1 MPIIFTDKAD
11 DIFFSYQDN
20 FPSDSMNLRVK
31 GESPYR
37 LNVAAFHL
45 YGLYRNAV
53 YDSYKQ
59 KSDLAKD
66 IREYKK
72 VFHEE
77 KESKLSAEPLYHYA
91 VTASL
96 GAMQEWK
103 DSDSKMKAYIAY
115 QEVDGHKKKVGF
127 VHFIEKTV
135 EGKPVVYIAQA
146 GVSNPSQGVGRR
158 LMECVLAH
166 YPAETEFYILTR
178 VFNTE
183 AKNLYQK
190 RFGFSPIEEK
200 EITQLGYDSRY
211 CGFKHTTS
219 QKEVELIK
227 NKQVEKTTIKHK
239 QESKQMVTKHQSYQF
254 SKSNFVRYGLF
265 AATAVA
271 FGAICYNIFSKG
283 ASPSSNSS
291 QLPRPGL

>member
-11 DIFFSYQDN
+11 DIFFSYQDHL
-20 FPSDSMNLRVK
+20 PSGSMNL
-31 GESPYR
+31 R

-53 YDSYKQ
+53 YDSYKE
-59 KSDLAKD
+59 KKDLAED
-66 IREYKK
+66 IRKYEK
-72 VFHEE
+72 VFDEK

-96 GAMQEWK
+96 RAMKEWK
-103 DSDSKMKAYIAY
+103 DSGNKMKAYIAF

-135 EGKPVVYIAQA
+135 EDKPVVYIAQA
-146 GVSNPSQGVGRR
+146 GVSNRSHGVGRR

-166 YPAETEFYILTR
+166 YPAKTEFYILTR
-178 VFNTE
+178 VFNTQ
-183 AKNLYQK
+183 AINLYQN
-190 RFGFSPIEEK
+190 RFCFSPIEEK
-200 EITQLGYDSRY
+200 EIMQLGYDSRY

-219 QKEVELIK
+219 QKEVDLIK
-227 NKQVEKTTIKHK
+227 NKQVEKTTIKPK
-239 QESKQMVTKHQSYQF
+239 QEPKQLVTKHQP
-254 SKSNFVRYGLF
+254 SKNNFVRYGLF

-283 ASPSSNSS
+283 ASTSSNIS
-291 QLPRPGL
+291 QFPRPSL

>member
-1 MPIIFTDKAD
+1 
-11 DIFFSYQDN
+11 
-20 FPSDSMNLRVK
+20 
-31 GESPYR
+31 
-37 LNVAAFHL
+37 
-45 YGLYRNAV
+45 
-53 YDSYKQ
+53 
-59 KSDLAKD
+59 
-66 IREYKK
+66 
-72 VFHEE
+72 
-77 KESKLSAEPLYHYA
+77 
-91 VTASL
+91 
-96 GAMQEWK
+96 MQEWK

-115 QEVDGHKKKVGF
+115 QEIDGHKKKVGF

-200 EITQLGYDSRY
+200 EIKQLGYDSRY
-211 CGFKHTTS
+211 WGFKHTTS

-227 NKQVEKTTIKHK
+227 NKQVEKTTIKP
-239 QESKQMVTKHQSYQF
+239 KHQS
-254 SKSNFVRYGLF
+254 SKNNFVRYGLF

-271 FGAICYNIFSKG
+271 FGAVCYNIFSKG

-291 QLPRPGL
+291 QLPRPSL